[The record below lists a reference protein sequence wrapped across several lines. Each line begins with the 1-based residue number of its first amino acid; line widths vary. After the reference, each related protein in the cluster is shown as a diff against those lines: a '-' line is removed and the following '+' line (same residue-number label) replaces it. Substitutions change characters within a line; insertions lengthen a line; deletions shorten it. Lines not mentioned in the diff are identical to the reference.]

1 MNLNQWKLLGCGG
14 KVGEE
19 LEDPKFSPMDPEEDR
34 QDVNMI
40 WMLETAL
47 ILKKNSKLQDSED
60 IWIKFPGKLLWKS
73 VRLWGSNFQFFFL

>member
-14 KVGEE
+14 KVREE
-19 LEDPKFSPMDPEEDR
+19 LEDPKFSLMDPEEDR

-60 IWIKFPGKLLWKS
+60 I
-73 VRLWGSNFQFFFL
+73 